1 MYKQLYQNKIMSSF
15 DITDTIKS
23 IINEY
28 LLPEYPLYR
37 VKYIDSY
44 IDYSN
49 IDEGNNAGT
58 LVNRIITRIME
69 CKQLLPNEKV
79 IIENV
84 TEKFGVLALSGP
96 NSRKILSKLTQESLD
111 NESFGWMNAKSI
123 EILGFES
130 FSLVR

>member
-49 IDEGNNAGT
+49 IDEDNNAGT

-79 IIENV
+79 RISSTGQCISPEVVKEFEKNKIVIDTYYNEHLIIIEM
-84 TEKFGVLALSGP
+84 EKIA
-96 NSRKILSKLTQESLD
+96 
-111 NESFGWMNAKSI
+111 
-123 EILGFES
+123 
-130 FSLVR
+130 

>member
-44 IDYSN
+44 IDYSD
-49 IDEGNNAGT
+49 IDDDNHAGT
-58 LVNRIITRIME
+58 LVNRVITRIME
-69 CKQLLPNEKV
+69 CKQLLPNEKIRISSTGQCISPAVVKEFEKNKIV
-79 IIENV
+79 IDTYYNEHLIVIEM
-84 TEKFGVLALSGP
+84 EKIA
-96 NSRKILSKLTQESLD
+96 
-111 NESFGWMNAKSI
+111 
-123 EILGFES
+123 
-130 FSLVR
+130 

>member
-49 IDEGNNAGT
+49 IDEDNNAGT

-79 IIENV
+79 RISSM
-84 TEKFGVLALSGP
+84 GQCLSL
-96 NSRKILSKLTQESLD
+96 IH
-111 NESFGWMNAKSI
+111 I
-123 EILGFES
+123 
-130 FSLVR
+130 